1 MSMSVKLTMVA
12 ANKSVQTLWV
22 LMSALVTQ
30 AFSCPVTALVVM
42 VIIISTLIYH
52 YSGTLLFQ
60 TA

>member
-12 ANKSVQTLWV
+12 ANKSVQILWV

-30 AFSCPVTALVVM
+30 AFSCPVTTLVVM

-52 YSGTLLFQ
+52 YCGTLLFQ
-60 TA
+60 TP